1 LWRFGW
7 FHTKTDE
14 DFWNRDK
21 STHYKYCSVWVDNL
35 LYTGHDPIG
44 FFKELIQVGYMFK
57 AICPPTYL
65 LGVDAICEGTGKC
78 YYMVFDNLN

>member
-1 LWRFGW
+1 MWRFGW

-44 FFKELIQVGYMFK
+44 FFKELMQVGYMFK
-57 AICPPTYL
+57 AIYPPTYL
-65 LGVDAICEGTGKC
+65 LGVDFKYVKEPEDVITW
-78 YYMVFDNLN
+78 YDNLN